1 MSFQIEQDIINK
13 EKAPTTINIKVL
25 FIIIWTSAPNV
36 VAGPSGLVVYNK
48 WINSVSDHPQPQTQK
63 LYDKPGSSIK
73 S

>member
-25 FIIIWTSAPNV
+25 FIIIWTSAPNI

-48 WINSVSDHPQPQTQK
+48 WVNSVSDHP
-63 LYDKPGSSIK
+63 
-73 S
+73 